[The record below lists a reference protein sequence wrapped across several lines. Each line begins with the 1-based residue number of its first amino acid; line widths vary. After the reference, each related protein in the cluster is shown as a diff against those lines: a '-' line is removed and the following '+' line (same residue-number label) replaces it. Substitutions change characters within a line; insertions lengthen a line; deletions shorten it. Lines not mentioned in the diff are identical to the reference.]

1 MLICSGYSR
10 YGECQRHT
18 TDEAQLERTVLERLN
33 GFAKQVLPSGVEEAL
48 LQSCSGRN
56 EALWM
61 QKKTHAQERFN
72 QIGSILQALYED
84 RAAQRLEESEF
95 TQLAATYREEK
106 RKLQSL
112 LEGGH
117 LRGEDRFLFLRAA
130 HKLLYFEQPDRRLL
144 CRMIRRITIGQ
155 GGAVSI
161 DYSFQAP
168 GFHNGI

>member
-1 MLICSGYSR
+1 MDAG
-10 YGECQRHT
+10 
-18 TDEAQLERTVLERLN
+18 
-33 GFAKQVLPSGVEEAL
+33 
-48 LQSCSGRN
+48 
-56 EALWM
+56 
-61 QKKTHAQERFN
+61 KTHAQERFN

-130 HKLLYFEQPDRRLL
+130 HKLLYLSSL
-144 CRMIRRITIGQ
+144 TVGCCAG
-155 GGAVSI
+155 
-161 DYSFQAP
+161 
-168 GFHNGI
+168 

>member
-1 MLICSGYSR
+1 MTFCRRSSGRSFVLICSGYSR

-61 QKKTHAQERFN
+61 QEKTHAQERFN

-95 TQLAATYREEK
+95 TQLAATYRRK
-106 RKLQSL
+106 RESYKAFWRVAICVGRIVFSSCAPPTNCSILSSL
-112 LEGGH
+112 TVGCYAG
-117 LRGEDRFLFLRAA
+117 
-130 HKLLYFEQPDRRLL
+130 
-144 CRMIRRITIGQ
+144 
-155 GGAVSI
+155 
-161 DYSFQAP
+161 
-168 GFHNGI
+168 